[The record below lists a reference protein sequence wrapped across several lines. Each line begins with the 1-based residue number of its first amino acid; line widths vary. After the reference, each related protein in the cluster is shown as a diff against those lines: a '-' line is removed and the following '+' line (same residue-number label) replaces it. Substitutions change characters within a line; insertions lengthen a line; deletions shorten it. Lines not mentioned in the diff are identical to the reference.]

1 MSAGVMDWPAQ
12 RVIVTGGAGFLG
24 RAVVRALRERGV
36 ADGAI
41 FVARSAEFDLRE
53 RSAAARMVEVFNGAT
68 VVLHSAGFIGG
79 LGLNRAHPARMLMDN
94 TMMGLNVLSALVA
107 SGFAARGGRAAVIG
121 SMTSYP
127 ATAALPYA
135 ESSLFGGLPDKEI
148 ASYGVGKLALLQA
161 LWACRQ
167 EHGLR
172 GVMPVLVNLYGPGD
186 NIDDE
191 NRSHAAG
198 ALMKRFVD
206 AVKTGAAEVV
216 CWGTGSPTR
225 DFLFV
230 DDAAAGVLGA
240 IEHVEDGSAINIA
253 SGREVS
259 IRELTE
265 TIAKAAGYGGR
276 VVWDASKADGVSR
289 RCLDVSRA
297 RELLGWTA
305 RVGLAEGMQR
315 TVEWYRSR

>member
-1 MSAGVMDWPAQ
+1 MSAAGEMSAGGMDWRRE

-24 RAVVRALRERGV
+24 RAVVRALVAKGV
-36 ADGAI
+36 PEDGI
-41 FVARSAEFDLRE
+41 FVVRSAEFDLRE
-53 RSAAARMVEVFNGAT
+53 RSAAKRMVEAFSGAT
-68 VVLHSAGFIGG
+68 VVIHSAGFIGG
-79 LGLNRAHPARMLMDN
+79 LGLNRAHPAGMLMDN
-94 TMMGLNVLSALVA
+94 TLMGLNVLSALVA

-127 ATAALPYA
+127 AGAALPYA

-161 LWACRQ
+161 LWACEK

-191 NRSHAAG
+191 TRSHAAG

-206 AVKTGAAEVV
+206 AARTGAPEVV
-216 CWGTGSPTR
+216 WWGTGSPTR

-230 DDAAAGVLGA
+230 DDGAAGVLGA

-265 TIAKAAGYGGR
+265 TIAKVAGYTGR
-276 VVWDASKADGVSR
+276 VVWDASKGDGVSPH
-289 RCLDVSRA
+289 A
-297 RELLGWTA
+297 
-305 RVGLAEGMQR
+305 QF
-315 TVEWYRSR
+315 